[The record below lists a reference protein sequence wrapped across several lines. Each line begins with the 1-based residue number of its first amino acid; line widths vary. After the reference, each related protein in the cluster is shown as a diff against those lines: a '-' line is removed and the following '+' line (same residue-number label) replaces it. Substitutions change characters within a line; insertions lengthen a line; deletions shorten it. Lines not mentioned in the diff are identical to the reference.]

1 METVRFC
8 TGIGA
13 GRRLPQVGR
22 SRVQPVLHVGDETE
36 RRIRHDPV
44 PLRLLTRLRVR
55 LLTLVALFVRL
66 SDDHRARIPQ
76 DYPHVGVAGEVCVRR
91 FGEVVVAQHRLVDV
105 HGAEHVG
112 GVVNGTEGRR
122 RVDGTLRLALQ
133 RRQQLAE
140 RSGLAA
146 PRALLQLLREGHRLG
161 VLRVLPLSVAVP
173 AGVARSSQV
182 RTGLG
187 V

>member
-1 METVRFC
+1 MAPANCDVTNTVDLSP
-8 TGIGA
+8 TN
-13 GRRLPQVGR
+13 
-22 SRVQPVLHVGDETE
+22 S
-36 RRIRHDPV
+36 
-44 PLRLLTRLRVR
+44 LT
-55 LLTLVALFVRL
+55 
-66 SDDHRARIPQ
+66 
-76 DYPHVGVAGEVCVRR
+76 
-91 FGEVVVAQHRLVDV
+91 
-105 HGAEHVG
+105 EHVG